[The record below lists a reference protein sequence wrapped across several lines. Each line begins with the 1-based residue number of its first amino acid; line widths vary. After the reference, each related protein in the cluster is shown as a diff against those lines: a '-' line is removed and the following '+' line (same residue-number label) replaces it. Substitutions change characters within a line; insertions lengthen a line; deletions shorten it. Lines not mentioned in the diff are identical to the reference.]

1 MRKNKRAGSEGLGT
15 VKALILVLLVIGV
28 SAWLFGKYIK
38 KGDESFANQIVLIDL
53 TTCKTQTLKEK
64 AIGMNPRDL
73 DKDDLKDIGDCD
85 VCLGGDIKD
94 TDSDG
99 IPNACDNSPEKASKS
114 SKEECSKV
122 GGQWKSQTNQCLLKN
137 YCDLLKGKTWD
148 PGKKICS

>member
-99 IPNACDNSPEKASKS
+99 IPNACDNSPEKSSKS
-114 SKEECSKV
+114 PKEECSKV
-122 GGQWKSQTNQCLLKN
+122 GGKWSSSDQCTLPH
-137 YCDLLKGKTWD
+137 YCTLRKMKFDKEKGCI
-148 PGKKICS
+148 PI